1 MDPAEGSS
9 GPTAPGRLDGVRVV
23 VTRARTQASGLV
35 ERLVGLGARV
45 VELPVIA
52 VQDPADGGAA
62 LSAAMERVV
71 SGGYDW
77 VVVTSANGARRAVD
91 ALDGRVPPGSTRW
104 AAVGTSTAR
113 VLEDRGIVPDLVPGA
128 AVSDALVE
136 SFPSVPSD
144 RAGTVLFVRA
154 EQVRGVVAP
163 GLEAKGWVVD
173 EAVAYRTVAG
183 DVGPDAIAE
192 ALAADAIAF
201 TSSSTV
207 ERTIDLLGSG
217 GVPAVVVSI
226 GPVTSG
232 SARAAGL
239 EVTVE
244 ATEHTLDG
252 LVEAMIVAL
261 SGAASGVSAPAGPVQ
276 ERPTPSA

>member
-9 GPTAPGRLDGVRVV
+9 GPAAPGRLDGVRVV

-35 ERLVGLGARV
+35 ERLVDLGARV

-52 VQDPADGGAA
+52 VEDPVDGGAA
-62 LSAAMERVV
+62 LSAAIARVV
-71 SGGYDW
+71 SGAYDW
-77 VVVTSANGARRAVD
+77 VVVTSANGAGRAVD
-91 ALDGRVPPGSTRW
+91 ALDGRAPAGSTRW

-113 VLEDRGIVPDLVPGA
+113 VLEERGIVPDLVPGA

-144 RAGTVLFVRA
+144 QAGTVLFVRA

-163 GLEAKGWVVD
+163 GLEAKGWLVD
-173 EAVAYRTVAG
+173 EVVAYRTVAG
-183 DVGPDAIAE
+183 HVGPNAIAE
-192 ALAADAIAF
+192 ARVADAIAF

-207 ERTIDLLGSG
+207 ERTIDLLGVA

-226 GPVTSG
+226 GPITSG

-261 SGAASGVSAPAGPVQ
+261 SGATSGASAPKGPVQ